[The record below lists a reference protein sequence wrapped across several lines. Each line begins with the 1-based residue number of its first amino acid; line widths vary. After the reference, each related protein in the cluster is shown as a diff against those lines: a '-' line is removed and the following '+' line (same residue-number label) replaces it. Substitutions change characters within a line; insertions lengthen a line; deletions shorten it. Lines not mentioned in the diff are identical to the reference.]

1 MSHSLTCPTFVTF
14 NFALHCPQRHG
25 LQALRWAVNDPSCTC
40 VASVVCT
47 SLFEFVSCRVH
58 GPEQSVSALKL
69 LWGVHSSADSEDA
82 VLAVI
87 RCIAKCC
94 QDTRPEVQ
102 GSSHLL
108 LQSVLLDSRANVLKP
123 TAWKMVFDSVL
134 FPLLSEAAGMHQGDR
149 ENDAKPTTAANLE
162 LPIALGEV
170 FALRA
175 GNLVRLPRFHET
187 WVAYLKLLEKF
198 ANASSVIT
206 PQSSVVGDFR
216 QSMDRMR
223 QLGAFQAGDDTAGK
237 EMEDLTWAVIG
248 EMRADVCEEF
258 RRAGNVKHVS
268 VSDSR

>member
-1 MSHSLTCPTFVTF
+1 M
-14 NFALHCPQRHG
+14 
-25 LQALRWAVNDPSCTC
+25 
-40 VASVVCT
+40 ASILCT

-58 GPEQSVSALKL
+58 GEKQSVSALKL
-69 LWGVHSSADSEDA
+69 LWGVHASANSEDA
-82 VLAVI
+82 ILAVI

-94 QDTRPEVQ
+94 QDTRPDVQ

-123 TAWKMVFDSVL
+123 TSWNMVFDSVL
-134 FPLLSEAAGMHQGDR
+134 FPLLSGIAGMHNG
-149 ENDAKPTTAANLE
+149 ESEAKAANPAESE
-162 LPIALGEV
+162 LPIALGKV

-198 ANASSVIT
+198 ANLNTVIT
-206 PQSSVVGDFR
+206 PQSGVVSEFR
-216 QSMDRMR
+216 LSMDRMR

-237 EMEDLTWAVIG
+237 EMEDLTWAIIG

-258 RRAGNVKHVS
+258 RRAGNVKHVA
-268 VSDSR
+268 DSR